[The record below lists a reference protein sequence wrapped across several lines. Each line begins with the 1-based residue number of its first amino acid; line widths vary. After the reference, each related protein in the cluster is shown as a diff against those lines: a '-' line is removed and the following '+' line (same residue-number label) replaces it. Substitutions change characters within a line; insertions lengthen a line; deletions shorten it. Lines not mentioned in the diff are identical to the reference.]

1 MLIEKRNTMLN
12 LKSLYIAILVIL
24 MLSLTGC
31 VNQPRPVVMENLKV
45 VNGKYYRQSVNPQ
58 LMIPMPIR
66 IGETYQCATGNESA
80 IFSIIS
86 NDKWISENSEEKM
99 VLVPAT
105 DQNVS
110 KGWMQG
116 TSNKGNTFYF
126 GISPKDNKKIL
137 VATRAKT
144 LALYCI
150 QTSNNA
156 YALSD
161 EQAQLYMQNQQMA
174 QQQAMHDEQIRQQK
188 SAQSSREWDAILDRQ
203 NETFNTLYK
212 TSNDNINS
220 YQTPINTNNY
230 DYSFK
235 SNEPKVYILTK

>member
-1 MLIEKRNTMLN
+1 MLN
-12 LKSLYIAILVIL
+12 LKSLYITILVIL

-45 VNGKYYRQSVNPQ
+45 VNGKYYRQSVNPSP
-58 LMIPMPIR
+58 MVAMPIR
-66 IGETYQCATGNESA
+66 TGEVYQCIAGAETI

-86 NDKWISENSEEKM
+86 NDKWIAENSKEKM
-99 VLVPAT
+99 ILSSAT
-105 DQNVS
+105 DENVS
-110 KGWMQG
+110 NTWKQG
-116 TSNKGNTFYF
+116 TNKNGKTFYF
-126 GISPKDNKKIL
+126 GVAPTDNKKIVIANRKQR
-137 VATRAKT
+137 VAMT
-144 LALYCI
+144 CI
-150 QTSNNA
+150 QVSNNA

-220 YQTPINTNNY
+220 YQTPINTNSY